1 MKTRNKKFLVS
12 TLVAVMT
19 FCLVGGI
26 TFIGAWSQPKERV
39 ARAET
44 VETFK
49 IEETAAVRK
58 SNPNG
63 IRFTTTV
70 DSVTKAKAEALKN
83 PVYGTIMLPKD
94 LLGDRELTLNT
105 SKVLNVRTTTWQDVS
120 QTEYTG
126 VLVGKSNGDGTY
138 ENISESY
145 YNRSIIARGYVTGT
159 DKHGNT
165 VTYYTSNVAER
176 SMGYVA
182 VMAQLENDTS
192 SLVADIA
199 SKTNIELIM
208 SETQLSTK
216 NEVDGDALIYN
227 AANENEDAVASLK
240 IGGVCL
246 SPEKANELEEKG
258 LFSISYQVGDASV
271 AAVNGNVIKGL
282 QAGDTTVA
290 ATVRFNG
297 VQYTVNGELSIT
309 ETFKAKSDYSIL
321 IAESATATEK
331 AAANKLQSV
340 IKEAASVTLPIVQE
354 KGVETT
360 AERYVSVGET
370 ALAKA
375 HFGAFSVT
383 KETASEIKHVENTV
397 FVRGVGDEGTLYG
410 VQQLLGE
417 LVGYEFYTKDTY
429 SLNSEPREIALPAV
443 KSYTPAIEYN
453 TVDKIDDLRED
464 YGMQNLG
471 ADVISAPVGNGAAW
485 HNSTKFISDELAN
498 AYTDK
503 VYFIGSEKYSQ
514 VYATQTSWGSTTNLT
529 NTSGQPLELCYT
541 AHGNGTA
548 LEAMKTAVANGLI
561 EALKS
566 DTSKYRVGFSI
577 SDTMQW
583 CTCSNCT
590 SAGNASDNVINF
602 LNDVAGKVKTGLAG
616 DSRQNTFRIVT
627 LAYHATNV
635 APANVETIDEHI
647 EIWFGD
653 SYGDYTDGLKNS
665 SSAKNQE
672 IYTNLMGWV
681 DLINASAASQN
692 NADMD
697 LRLWLYYTNT
707 KNGFVPY
714 NTFTAIRE
722 NYALAKEIGA
732 DYILNQTIQGRS
744 GWSMLKHYLISKLA
758 WKADPNDTEWQEWI
772 DAYFANAYGD
782 GADKMKEWFDDWF
795 NDSTSAY
802 ATSNNDPA
810 IHKDMANATNFPE
823 ATLRNWIGYAD
834 AAIAALDANDP
845 NYNVYYSNIMLE
857 KLSPEYLLRMI
868 YSESTISDAELAANC
883 QAWSIDRITEAGT
896 AATDTTFKNLV
907 NGMKVVTVNDAF
919 IIKGVSAMDG
929 TGSGT
934 VTLTSDKFIA
944 GRTFD
949 VTAGTWSDSVTVAEE
964 GKLTVTVNNLS
975 SGQKIEIIC
984 KDTQT
989 TTVNES
995 DVYYTVTFPNVFI
1008 VNEGYVVTVPAASN
1022 YYTYSSDNMIVEKGG
1037 SYTFTVAATKSGF
1050 EDIIVLVNGEV
1061 YGGVGTYT
1069 VENVTEDLTI
1079 KAVHG
1084 YIEYGSPATVEYSG
1098 SDAVTI
1104 THAAFAHTANG
1115 THWAKL
1121 SSDYLAYM
1129 AQQGYTTLQFIYTC
1143 DGEIA
1148 ANAWYKLNGA
1158 DKSAGASSL
1167 VTLNLADITQ
1177 DVFFWGM
1184 NSGNSGS
1191 AIKDEDFWLKL
1202 SNITYNVGVTVE
1214 DTDYFTVDGAD
1225 SVAVGADYTFTVDS
1239 NGKVANVGTY
1249 LVLVNGEEV
1258 KAVNGTYTV
1267 ENVTEALTIKIAHGF
1282 IEADESV
1289 NASVSYAEDG
1299 TITITNSIWSANG
1312 TTRLH
1317 GNAYI
1322 SAEYLEYMASQGYTT
1337 LQFNLKA
1344 DTSTAAKQAIAKY
1357 NGGLVAYITDGSTK
1371 LVTVNLVA
1379 GSNSEL
1385 EFWAQDG
1392 AGSGGSIKNQG
1403 GKLIIT
1409 DLAFMV
1415 GVTAPTNS
1423 YYTFNGAA
1431 SAALGKDYSFS
1442 LTPTIEGLDDF
1453 VVFVDGEEI
1462 ACVDGVYTVQNVVKD
1477 LTIEVLHGYIECGSP
1492 ATAEYSGN
1500 DTVTLAHA
1508 AFAHTNSGYYAY
1520 ISYDYIAYMYS
1531 KGYKSLNFTY
1541 SCDGEIA
1548 ANAWYN
1554 YNGTTKSAGTSSSIT
1569 LNLADITQD
1578 VFFWGMNAGNSG
1590 NAIKDADFWLKIT
1603 NWMFLKE
1610 SITVAEE
1617 FIADAGVVTLENEN
1631 FAMGDTY
1638 TVEGTAY
1645 TVEEDGQL
1653 TVTLSDYTAGAVQ
1666 TVICKN
1672 ADKGVVISFTN
1683 VFAVTKVI
1691 KTVNDLSAVR
1701 YIANSASAITGYYI
1715 LGGDINVNGAKI
1727 AAGSYDWLN
1736 QGFQGTFDGRGHT
1749 ISNITVGTGGIFG
1762 ILYEATIKDVNFTG
1776 VSVTADNYAAL
1787 LASLVDYGTSITN
1800 VNAQFVSM
1808 AIPVAANYDTGLMA
1822 SRRTGTSG
1830 TYKVSY
1836 TDVVIDARDL
1846 DVHCV
1851 FGTTF
1856 APTCTT
1862 FSNVTVYANSIMY
1875 LADTKSGNAKSV
1887 VTADTT
1893 DNTIISELTGVEII
1907 LPINQTLSVRQDVDL
1922 DIGYAD
1928 GALVMSNGVAE
1939 LDISEVGE
1947 VKALKSVSYNGAA
1960 ISGATLSNAK
1970 LRVPVSAFGTAY
1982 GESNITAEF
1991 TLSTGNTARV
2001 TIPVLLITNVLTTA
2015 EEVQNFGYIA
2025 MKIGSNKT
2033 LQSGYFTLGNNIDFS
2048 DYNGGVY
2055 IPYLQRNAFSPSW
2068 GSPTAVGFNGVFDGR
2083 GYTISN
2089 MTVGDGATNSNASG
2103 FIPVL
2108 HVDGVIRNVGFAN
2121 VSANLAGLFGIVTSV
2136 SGGLMENIYVSLNW
2150 TKSNGIGVLFRTDNV
2165 AGRDNVT
2172 PIVRDVF
2179 VDISN
2184 GTYGDSNSPVGWT
2197 GQVYA
2202 LGGSTSSE
2210 AFGKFEGAYSLL
2222 NLEVNNQSK
2231 IAGVGGAVAGSVYAG
2246 YDKVASF
2253 ASDAAAQAEMAT
2265 WNTEYWTITNGV
2277 PVWNTAQ

>member
-12 TLVAVMT
+12 TLFAVMT

-105 SKVLNVRTTTWQDVS
+105 SKVLNVRTTTWQDVA

-138 ENISESY
+138 ENISDSY

-321 IAESATATEK
+321 IAANATATEK

-340 IKEAASVTLPIVQE
+340 IKEAASVTLPIVKE

-375 HFGAFSVT
+375 RFGDFSVT

-453 TVDKIDDLRED
+453 TVDEIDDLRED

-471 ADVISAPVGNGAAW
+471 ADVISAPVGGSAW
-485 HNSTKFISDELAN
+485 HNSTKFISDELAYDN
-498 AYTDK
+498 DYMADA
-503 VYFIGSEKYSQ
+503 YFIGSEQYSQ
-514 VYATQTSWGSTTNLT
+514 VYATKTSLGYTTNLT
-529 NTSGQPLELCYT
+529 NDSGQPLELCYT
-541 AHGNGTA
+541 AHGNGSA
-548 LEAMKTAVANGLI
+548 LEAMQEAVADGLV
-561 EALKS
+561 EALLN

-590 SAGNASDNVINF
+590 SAGNASDNVIKF
-602 LNDVAGKVKTGLAG
+602 LNDVAVKVKTGLAG

-635 APANVETIDEHI
+635 APANVKTINEHI

-681 DLINASAASQN
+681 ELIGGKDS
-692 NADMD
+692 DMD

-744 GWSMLKHYLISKLA
+744 GWSMLKHYLISKLV

-772 DAYFANAYGD
+772 DAYFANAYGG

-834 AAIAALDANDP
+834 AALAALDANDP

-883 QAWSIDRITEAGT
+883 QAWSIDRITETGT

-919 IIKGVSAMDG
+919 IIKGVSATDG

-949 VTAGTWSDSVTVAEE
+949 VTAGTWSDTVTVAEE

-975 SGQKIEIIC
+975 SGQKLEIIC

-1104 THAAFAHTANG
+1104 THAAYAHATNG

-1184 NSGNSGS
+1184 NSGGSGN
-1191 AIKDEDFWLKL
+1191 AIRDEDFWLKL

-1225 SVAVGADYTFTVDS
+1225 SVAVGADYTFTVES

-1267 ENVTEALTIKIAHGF
+1267 ENVTETLTIKIAHGF

-1299 TITITNSIWSANG
+1299 TITITNSIWPADG

-1317 GNAYI
+1317 GHAYI

-1337 LQFNLKA
+1337 LQFYLQA
-1344 DTSTAAKQAIAKY
+1344 DTTTVAQQALAKY
-1357 NGGLVAYITDGSTK
+1357 NGNHIAYITDGSKK
-1371 LVTVNLVA
+1371 LITVNLVA

-1385 EFWAQDG
+1385 EFWAQDS
-1392 AGSGGSIKNQG
+1392 AGSGGNIKNQG
-1403 GKLIIT
+1403 GVLIIT

-1415 GVTAPTNS
+1415 GVTAPTSS

-1462 ACVDGVYTVQNVVKD
+1462 EKVDGVYTVQNVVKD

-1492 ATAEYSGN
+1492 ATAEYSGS
-1500 DTVTLAHA
+1500 DAVTLTHA

-1554 YNGTTKSAGTSSSIT
+1554 YNGATKSAGTSSSIT

-1603 NWMFLKE
+1603 NLMFLKE

-1691 KTVNDLSAVR
+1691 KTVDDLAVVG
-1701 YIANSASAITGYYI
+1701 YKQNGASITGYYI
-1715 LGGDINVNGAKI
+1715 LGGDINGNGTKI
-1727 AAGSYDWLN
+1727 AAGPYTWN
-1736 QGFQGTFDGRGHT
+1736 EGFKGTFDGRGHT
-1749 ISNITVGTGGIFG
+1749 ISNIIAGQGGMFNALYGATV
-1762 ILYEATIKDVNFTG
+1762 KNVNFED
-1776 VSVTADNYAAL
+1776 VSMNTDQYAAL
-1787 LASLVDYGTSITN
+1787 LASIANGNTTISDVNVSYVNTS
-1800 VNAQFVSM
+1800 VNTTAT
-1808 AIPVAANYDTGLMA
+1808 YDTGLLISRQSQKTKWTNITINA
-1822 SRRTGTSG
+1822 SG
-1830 TYKVSY
+1830 
-1836 TDVVIDARDL
+1836 L
-1846 DVHCV
+1846 DVWCV
-1851 FGTTF
+1851 FGSECLVSES
-1856 APTCTT
+1856 AASKCTYT
-1862 FSNVTVYANSIMY
+1862 NVTVIANSVTK
-1875 LADTKSGNAKSV
+1875 LCDTAAGGNKTESTV
-1887 VTADTT
+1887 VKT
-1893 DNTIISELTGVEII
+1893 LPGVEII

-1939 LDISEVGE
+1939 LDISEVSE
-1947 VKALKSVSYNGAA
+1947 VTGLKSVSYNGAA

-2001 TIPVLLITNVLTTA
+2001 TIPVLLITNVLMTA

-2048 DYNGGVY
+2048 TYNGGVY

-2179 VDISN
+2179 VDISK

-2202 LGGSTSSE
+2202 LGGATSSE

-2231 IAGVGGAVAGSVYAG
+2231 IAGNGGAVAGSVYAG

-2253 ASDAAAQAEMAT
+2253 ASDAEAQAEMTT